1 MAKTDLGRL
10 PKIAVFVLIFFS
22 NLFSSSVYIPRA
34 FSFSLLKNGAK
45 RFLFLFFFLNI
56 HNFSTY

>member
-22 NLFSSSVYIPRA
+22 NLFHPFTSQEHSV
-34 FSFSLLKNGAK
+34 FLCLKMELK
-45 RFLFLFFFLNI
+45 DFYFFFLNI